1 MLWLKFFHGQKAGGG
16 RAGGRTTAS
25 CSTSSR
31 RREAEGSR
39 VTSCWQSWA
48 PTCRASGT
56 AWLKASST
64 PRQLTPW
71 ACALFRARRL
81 GGKTP
86 NYALAHGPQA
96 ETLRCSFSS
105 LCCFGSW
112 MNRLHFS
119 NTSQNTSTASFKR
132 NFQNGAKSMPNK
144 DSASKY
150 KLHTTTAGEETWLL
164 SIQRKKVWF

>member
-1 MLWLKFFHGQKAGGG
+1 M
-16 RAGGRTTAS
+16 RRGRTTES

-31 RREAEGSR
+31 RNRGKQR
-39 VTSCWQSWA
+39 VPCCWQNVS
-48 PTCRASGT
+48 PTCRASNT
-56 AWLKASST
+56 AWFRASST
-64 PRQLTPW
+64 PSVRQLTPW
-71 ACALFRARRL
+71 ACTLFRERRL

-86 NYALAHGPQA
+86 NYTLVHRPQA

-105 LCCFGSW
+105 LCCFGNW

-119 NTSQNTSTASFKR
+119 NTSQNTSTASFKI

-150 KLHTTTAGEETWLL
+150 KLNTTTAGKTEIIQETWLL
-164 SIQRKKVWF
+164 NI